1 MHKRMRLGEL
11 LLAAGLL
18 TAAQLEAALQGQR
31 TSGMK
36 LGEYLIK
43 QGICRESDVIDAV
56 CRQIGIERYSPA
68 RFPLNMSLAER
79 LPADVAQ
86 RVNAVPL
93 LVRGGVLVVAMV
105 DPLDI
110 DALDRLEIVTD
121 REVEPVMCMR
131 QEFSQL
137 YTALYGHF
145 NTMGGVLETLASMP
159 DKPSAEDELLIASDT
174 PKDELGQPDEA
185 PVVRLVNS
193 ILTQAVRESA
203 SDIHISPER
212 DAIQIR
218 FRIDGKLRKT
228 PSPPKSVGASIVS
241 RIKILANMDISI
253 TRVPQD
259 GRFTMMVDRRE
270 INVRVSTLPTI
281 YGENVVMR
289 LLDMSANHVY
299 TLDKL
304 GMNARDSEAVVQS
317 IQKPY
322 GMILSTGPT
331 GSGKSTSLYS
341 ILQLLNKP
349 DVNAITLE
357 DPVEYRI
364 DGIRQV
370 QLNVR
375 AGMTFASGLRS
386 ILRQDPDVI
395 MVGEIRDSETAQI
408 AVQAALTGHLVLSTL
423 HTNDAPG
430 AVSRLMEM
438 HIEPYLVASVLLC
451 SFAQRLVRKVC
462 PHCAEPYDPPRALLE
477 LFGIK
482 ESDQATFRHGKG
494 CYHCGNTGYL
504 GRIGIFEVMPV
515 NTDVQEA
522 IVRSA
527 HAQEIGAIARRT
539 GSMRTLA
546 QDAADKVRS
555 GITTVEEALRAAMI

>member
-1 MHKRMRLGEL
+1 
-11 LLAAGLL
+11 
-18 TAAQLEAALQGQR
+18 
-31 TSGMK
+31 
-36 LGEYLIK
+36 
-43 QGICRESDVIDAV
+43 
-56 CRQIGIERYSPA
+56 
-68 RFPLNMSLAER
+68 
-79 LPADVAQ
+79 
-86 RVNAVPL
+86 
-93 LVRGGVLVVAMV
+93 
-105 DPLDI
+105 
-110 DALDRLEIVTD
+110 
-121 REVEPVMCMR
+121 
-131 QEFSQL
+131 
-137 YTALYGHF
+137 
-145 NTMGGVLETLASMP
+145 
-159 DKPSAEDELLIASDT
+159 
-174 PKDELGQPDEA
+174 
-185 PVVRLVNS
+185 
-193 ILTQAVRESA
+193 
-203 SDIHISPER
+203 
-212 DAIQIR
+212 
-218 FRIDGKLRKT
+218 
-228 PSPPKSVGASIVS
+228 
-241 RIKILANMDISI
+241 
-253 TRVPQD
+253 
-259 GRFTMMVDRRE
+259 MMVDRRE

-289 LLDMSANHVY
+289 LLDMSTNHVY

-304 GMNARDSEAVVQS
+304 GMSDKDCKTISQTIER
-317 IQKPY
+317 PY

-370 QLNVR
+370 QLN
-375 AGMTFASGLRS
+375 
-386 ILRQDPDVI
+386 VI

-462 PHCAEPYDPPRALLE
+462 PHCAEPYDPPRALLG

-482 ESDQATFRHGKG
+482 DAEGATFRRGKG

-515 NTDVQEA
+515 TPEIQEA
-522 IVRSA
+522 IVRRA
-527 HAQEIGAIARRT
+527 HAQEISAIAQRQ
-539 GSMRTLA
+539 GVMNTLA
-546 QDAADKVRS
+546 QDAARKVRA
-555 GITTVEEALRAAMI
+555 GITTVEEALRADMV